1 MHDAAAPSQPVQQT
15 PTRPQLQPV
24 VQSAP
29 STTGIGGGSQADAGP
44 SSGPGTS
51 GVRARAPGI
60 APRPAFFADTW
71 LISTSEVIRS
81 AAC

>member
-29 STTGIGGGSQADAGP
+29 STTGIGVVLGL
-44 SSGPGTS
+44 T
-51 GVRARAPGI
+51 I
-60 APRPAFFADTW
+60 TDTTQN
-71 LISTSEVIRS
+71 SPTDSVVVDVH
-81 AAC
+81 AKGKK